1 MNVTSLELKI
11 RYASPRNLPA
21 TLLLRSTPPFQ
32 HDVFC
37 ELRGG
42 EIMKITLEPLN
53 SRGSISYHIIKRGL
67 IRVNQI
73 VSN

>member
-1 MNVTSLELKI
+1 M
-11 RYASPRNLPA
+11 PA

-42 EIMKITLEPLN
+42 GGGGGGGGNMKITLEPLN
-53 SRGSISYHIIKRGL
+53 SRGSMGDGGVKLTHLEYQKTEGKL
-67 IRVNQI
+67 GDYM
-73 VSN
+73 